1 MTNDVIRYVR
11 LAKNRHVLRRNAWL
25 KRSELERIQQ
35 KKLRAI
41 IKHAYNNVPFYHK
54 LFDSVGVKPDDIKT
68 VDDLS
73 KIPIIT
79 KFQIQRAGDE
89 IIANGVN
96 INKSVEYRTSGSTG
110 IPLKIIRCGKE
121 LSVKGG
127 TYIRTYK
134 ENGQRNRDIVFN
146 LTSPHYIPQKAKSW
160 YYNLAARSLGIPKT
174 IYVSVFEDIAYQV
187 STLKETKPDVILG
200 YPISI
205 KLLAMAVQDNGI
217 EINPK
222 SIFTASEL
230 LDTGSRK
237 IISSVF
243 GVDPIDFYV
252 TIETDVTS
260 WECSEHMGYHM
271 NIDTNVIEFI
281 KENERVAAG
290 EKGEIILTNLYAYT
304 MPIIRYKIGDA
315 GVPSEEQCPCGRGL
329 PLMDMIEG
337 RVDDFLVL
345 PSGKIISPRNI
356 NLLEYAN
363 GITSYKIIQEKRDKI
378 TVQLL
383 KAKDFSQNTITEVKE
398 IIKRGLLGEEI
409 NIDVEIVDEIPRDPS
424 GKIRAVISK
433 AKQG

>member
-79 KFQIQRAGDE
+79 KSQIQHAGDE
-89 IIANGVN
+89 IIAKGMN
-96 INKSVEYRTSGSTG
+96 INKCVELKTSGSTG
-110 IPLKIIRCGKE
+110 VPLKIIRCGKE

-134 ENGQRNRDIVFN
+134 ENGQRNKDIVFN
-146 LTSPHYIPQKAKSW
+146 LTGPDNIPKNAKSR
-160 YYNLAARSLGIPKT
+160 YYNLAARSVGIPKT
-174 IYVSVFEDIAYQV
+174 IYVSVFEDIEDQV
-187 STLKETKPDVILG
+187 SILKETKPDVILG
-200 YPISI
+200 YPMSI

-217 EINPK
+217 EINPRL
-222 SIFTASEL
+222 IFTASEL
-230 LDTGSRK
+230 LDTESREL
-237 IISSVF
+237 ISSVF
-243 GVDPIDFYV
+243 GVNPIDFYA
-252 TIETDVTS
+252 TTETDVTS
-260 WECSEHMGYHM
+260 WECGEHAGYHM
-271 NIDTNVIEFI
+271 NIDTNAIEFI
-281 KENERVAAG
+281 KDNERVAFG
-290 EKGEIILTNLYAYT
+290 EKGEIILTNLYSYA
-304 MPIIRYKIGDA
+304 MPFIRYKIGDV
-315 GVPSEEQCPCGRGL
+315 GIPSEEQCPCGRDL

-337 RVDDFLVL
+337 RADDFLVL

-356 NLLEYAN
+356 NLLEYAH
-363 GITSYKIIQEKRDKI
+363 GITSYRIIQEKRNLI
-378 TVQLL
+378 TVQLV

-398 IIKRGLLGEEI
+398 LIKKGLLGEGI
-409 NIDVEIVDEIPRDPS
+409 NIEVEIVDKIPRDPS
-424 GKIRAVISK
+424 GKIHAVISK
-433 AKQG
+433 VQHA